1 MPDSHQ
7 MRGRQPLHIGRHL
20 ARCGRRGGRQKM
32 GIPSQLGE
40 KIYPCEVG
48 NVDAVC
54 SRFAEALASTN
65 PRFNRQKFIAA
76 CSGKGGS

>member
-1 MPDSHQ
+1 
-7 MRGRQPLHIGRHL
+7 
-20 ARCGRRGGRQKM
+20 M

-76 CSGKGGS
+76 CNGKGGF